1 MYVYLRIGVEISFM
15 LFYFT
20 FYKVFRGGEL
30 IDIPNGIM
38 CEFLEVNLTK
48 AQVTQL

>member
-1 MYVYLRIGVEISFM
+1 MYVYLRIGDKLHVILLYVLQS
-15 LFYFT
+15 
-20 FYKVFRGGEL
+20 VPGRWV
-30 IDIPNGIM
+30 DIYNGFM